1 MIKYLF
7 LLFPLFSY
15 SQGTWIFQLHGYRCT
30 VVQQC
35 VTVGNQ
41 YSLSIS
47 GAPPTDYNGSQ
58 MEIHFIWQSQNGTNQ
73 GGNGFPVPIAP
84 DGTGSLTF
92 NLSGTVNLWCY
103 DPENCC
109 SPRSAAQF
117 DFGQI
122 NYYQCVLFPII
133 LDYIRIQN
141 GSLVWQTSMEQNV
154 SYYQVQGAIEH
165 GTWQNIARVPA
176 KGASIYSYRI
186 NDIQAA
192 LEPILALLFLGALLY
207 RKKFQILAIAM
218 LVIAAHCTKDNQ
230 TVQPPAMKYFRIQ
243 EFDIGKPLPVWNS
256 EVVPL

>member
-1 MIKYLF
+1 MHR
-7 LLFPLFSY
+7 S
-15 SQGTWIFQLHGYRCT
+15 SAMRYRWK
-30 VVQQC
+30 
-35 VTVGNQ
+35 
-41 YSLSIS
+41 SIQ
-47 GAPPTDYNGSQ
+47 P
-58 MEIHFIWQSQNGTNQ
+58 IHFRSATNRLQ
-73 GGNGFPVPIAP
+73 RQP
-84 DGTGSLTF
+84 DGNSFHMAVTERHQPGREWIPGSDCSRWYWF
-92 NLSGTVNLWCY
+92 VNLSGTVNLWCY